1 MADSNDGQVM
11 FGRED
16 QKEID
21 LLLPHLQRIGEDR
34 SGYYAVHIH
43 LSRLRAGNRKPHFI
57 NIAART
63 FENILSNRSANL
75 FRFPNSDLVLVCRDV
90 PLDDVDPTLDKVRA
104 LFSEDPL
111 SVGEEGSIDDKF
123 STWYDLSRDG
133 DYSAFKVVVA
143 TIKAEERK
151 LAKERTA
158 LQGGGQVMSGEDID
172 PSRLLA
178 IGQRLRKISIADLI
192 HQQTAVVVLPDADGK
207 LLFREHYITM
217 PGLQKRLAPGVN
229 LFGNPWLFQYLT
241 EILDTRILAEIAR
254 QRIWD
259 YADPISVNLNIGTV
273 MGRDFQNFN
282 REAGDF
288 SKKIV
293 IEFQL
298 IDIFSD
304 IKAYK
309 TARDILKERDYRV
322 LIDGLNP
329 LSLQFFNPGLLD
341 ADFVKVNW
349 SREFIGDIPG
359 ERIDDMKNVV
369 EHVGKDSIILARV
382 DSEDAIQW
390 ALNLGITR
398 FQGLYVDLL
407 VEQMVKKGII

>member
-11 FGRED
+11 FDREER
-16 QKEID
+16 KEEE
-21 LLLPHLQRIGEDR
+21 LLLTHLRRIGDDR

-63 FENILSNRSANL
+63 FENFLSSHAANL
-75 FRFPNSDLVLVCRDV
+75 FRLSNSDFVLVCRDV
-90 PLDDVDPTLDKVRA
+90 PLDDVDPTLYKVRA

-133 DYSAFKVVVA
+133 DYSAFTVAVA
-143 TIKAEERK
+143 TVKEEEEKR
-151 LAKERTA
+151 ARERAT
-158 LQGGGQVMSGEDID
+158 LQSTGQTMSGEDID

-178 IGQRLRKISIADLI
+178 IGQHLREISIADLI
-192 HQQTAVVVLPDADGK
+192 RRQTAVVILPDADGE

-217 PGLQKRLAPGVN
+217 PGLQKRLSPGVN

-241 EILDTRILAEIAR
+241 EILDTRILSEIAR
-254 QRIWD
+254 QRIWNHPG
-259 YADPISVNLNIGTV
+259 PISVNLNINTV

-288 SKKIV
+288 SKKII

-309 TARDILKERDYRV
+309 AARDMLKGRGYRV

-329 LSLQFFNPGLLD
+329 LSLQFFDPGPLN
-341 ADFVKVNW
+341 ADFIKVNW
-349 SREFIGDIPG
+349 SREFLGDIPA
-359 ERIDDMKNVV
+359 ERIDDMRNVV
-369 EHVGKDSIILARV
+369 EHAGKAGIILARV
-382 DSEDAIQW
+382 DSEEAVQW

-398 FQGLYVDLL
+398 FQGLYIDLL

>member
-1 MADSNDGQVM
+1 MADINDGQVM
-11 FGRED
+11 FDREER
-16 QKEID
+16 KEED
-21 LLLPHLQRIGEDR
+21 LLLTHLERIGEDR

-43 LSRLRAGNRKPHFI
+43 LSQLRAGNLKPHFI
-57 NIAART
+57 DIAART
-63 FENILSNRSANL
+63 FENLLSSHAANL
-75 FRFPNSDLVLVCRDV
+75 FRLSNADFVLVCRDV
-90 PLDDVDPTLDKVRA
+90 PLDDVDPTLYKVRA

-111 SVGEEGSIDDKF
+111 SIGEEGSIDDKF
-123 STWYDLSRDG
+123 STWYDLSREG
-133 DYSAFKVVVA
+133 DYSAFKIAVVKV
-143 TIKAEERK
+143 KEEDEKR
-151 LAKERTA
+151 AKERA
-158 LQGGGQVMSGEDID
+158 VRQSNGQAMGGEDID

-178 IGQRLRKISIADLI
+178 IGQRLREISITDLI
-192 HQQTAVVVLPDADGK
+192 RQQTAVVVLPDADGK

-241 EILDTRILAEIAR
+241 EILDARILVEMTR
-254 QRIWD
+254 QRVWNHF
-259 YADPISVNLNIGTV
+259 DPISVNLNISTV
-273 MGRDFQNFN
+273 MGRDFQDFN

-304 IKAYK
+304 IKDYK
-309 TARDILKERDYRV
+309 SARDMLKERGYRV

-329 LSLQFFNPGLLD
+329 LSLQFFDPGPLD
-341 ADFVKVNW
+341 ADFIKVNW
-349 SREFIGDIPG
+349 SREFLGDIPA
-359 ERIDDMKNVV
+359 ERIDDIRNVV
-369 EHVGKDSIILARV
+369 EQAGKDSIILARV
-382 DSEDAIQW
+382 DSEEAVQW

-407 VEQMVKKGII
+407 VKQMVKKGII

>member
-11 FGRED
+11 FD
-16 QKEID
+16 QEERKEED
-21 LLLPHLQRIGEDR
+21 LLLGHLQRIGEDR

-57 NIAART
+57 NIAARL
-63 FENILSNRSANL
+63 FENLLSSQAANI
-75 FRFPNSDLVLVCRDV
+75 FRFSNSDLVLVCRDV
-90 PLDDVDPTLDKVRA
+90 PLDSVDPTLYKVRA

-133 DYSAFKVVVA
+133 DYSAFKAAVA
-143 TIKAEERK
+143 KVKDEEQKR
-151 LAKERTA
+151 AKERTA
-158 LQGGGQVMSGEDID
+158 QQSAGQIMGGEDID
-172 PSRLLA
+172 PSRLVA
-178 IGQRLRKISIADLI
+178 IGQRLREISIADLI
-192 HQQTAVVVLPDADGK
+192 HQQTAVVILPDADGE

-241 EILDTRILAEIAR
+241 EILDARTLAEIIR

-259 YADPISVNLNIGTV
+259 YSDPISVNLNISTV

-282 REAGDF
+282 REVGDF

-293 IEFQL
+293 VEFQL

-309 TARDILKERDYRV
+309 TARDMLKERGYRV

-329 LSLQFFNPGLLD
+329 LSLQFFDPELLD

-349 SREFIGDIPG
+349 SREFIGDIPE
-359 ERIDDMKNVV
+359 ERIDDIQNVV
-369 EHVGKDSIILARV
+369 EHAGKAGIILARI
-382 DSEDAIQW
+382 DSEEAVQW

-398 FQGLYVDLL
+398 FQGLYIDLL
-407 VEQMVKKGII
+407 VKQMVKKGII

>member
-1 MADSNDGQVM
+1 MADSSDGQVM
-11 FGRED
+11 FDRED
-16 QKEID
+16 QKEED
-21 LLLPHLQRIGEDR
+21 LLLTHLQRIGEDR

-63 FENILSNRSANL
+63 FENFLSNRAANL
-75 FRFPNSDLVLVCRDV
+75 FRFSNSDLVLVCRDV
-90 PLDDVDPTLDKVRA
+90 PLDDVDPTLYKVRG

-111 SVGEEGSIDDKF
+111 SVGDEGSIDDRF
-123 STWYDLSRDG
+123 STWYDLSRDV
-133 DYSAFKVVVA
+133 DYSAFTAAVA
-143 TIKAEERK
+143 AVKAEEEKR
-151 LAKERTA
+151 AKERTA
-158 LQGGGQVMSGEDID
+158 LQGNGQVMGGEDID

-178 IGQRLRKISIADLI
+178 IGQRLREISIADLI
-192 HQQTAVVVLPDADGK
+192 HRQTAVVILPDADGE

-241 EILDTRILAEIAR
+241 EILDTRIMVEIAR
-254 QRIWD
+254 QRIGD
-259 YADPISVNLNIGTV
+259 DSDPISVNLNISTV

-282 REAGDF
+282 REVGDF

-293 IEFQL
+293 VEFQL

-309 TARDILKERDYRV
+309 TARDMLKERDYRV

-349 SREFIGDIPG
+349 SREFIGDIPA
-359 ERIDDMKNVV
+359 ERIGDMQNVV
-369 EHVGKDSIILARV
+369 ENAGKDRIILARV

-398 FQGLYVDLL
+398 FQGSYVDLL

>member
-1 MADSNDGQVM
+1 MADANNGQFM
-11 FGRED
+11 FGRE
-16 QKEID
+16 ERNEED
-21 LLLPHLQRIGEDR
+21 LLLTHLQRIGEDR

-63 FENILSNRSANL
+63 FEDLLSGNAANL
-75 FRFPNSDLVLVCRDV
+75 FRFSNSDFVLVCRDV
-90 PLDDVDPTLDKVRA
+90 PLDDVDPTLYKVRT

-133 DYSAFKVVVA
+133 DYSALMVA
-143 TIKAEERK
+143 VAAVKEEEEKR
-151 LAKERTA
+151 AREWAA
-158 LQGGGQVMSGEDID
+158 LQNTGQVMGGENID

-178 IGQRLRKISIADLI
+178 ISQRLREISITDLI
-192 HQQTAVVVLPDADGK
+192 RRQTAVVVLPDADGE

-241 EILDTRILAEIAR
+241 EILDARTLAEIAR
-254 QRIWD
+254 QRIWN
-259 YADPISVNLNIGTV
+259 YSDPISMNLNISTV

-282 REAGDF
+282 HEVGNF
-288 SKKIV
+288 SEKII

-304 IKAYK
+304 IKGYK
-309 TARDILKERDYRV
+309 TARDMLKERGYRV

-329 LSLQFFNPGLLD
+329 LSLQFFDPGPLD
-341 ADFVKVNW
+341 ADFIKVNW
-349 SREFIGDIPG
+349 SREFLGDIPA
-359 ERIDDMKNVV
+359 ERIDDMRNVV
-369 EHVGKDSIILARV
+369 EHAGKAGIILARV
-382 DSEDAIQW
+382 DSEEAIQW

-398 FQGLYVDLL
+398 FQGLYVDQL
-407 VEQMVKKGII
+407 VKQMVKKGII